1 MDILGE
7 VLAAQHRI
15 RPYILHTPLMYSHY
29 LSGLC
34 KGRVYLKL
42 ENEQHT
48 GSFKA
53 RGSLNKVLSLTADE
67 RMQGAITA
75 SSGNHGL
82 GFARALEIANMKGL
96 IVLPRSASSAKRLA
110 LAAYNNVST
119 EFIDGD
125 ALDAELYA
133 KRHAKEHD
141 LIWVSPYNDPHV
153 IGGQGTIG
161 IELAEQLPEIHNV
174 FVTVGGG
181 GLAGGVGTYLKAM
194 SPQTRIIGCLPENS
208 PEMYLWV
215 KSGMY
220 QTVEPRA
227 TLSDGSAGA
236 PEPEAITYPLCRDLI
251 DTFCLVPEEAIAH
264 AMRLMVAYHHK
275 IIEGAAAVAVAAF
288 IQNAESFKNQT
299 TVIIICG
306 GNVALETLRGVLC
319 DSLYT

>member
-15 RPYILHTPLMYSHY
+15 RPHILHTPLMYSQY

-42 ENEQHT
+42 ESEQHT

-53 RGSLNKVLSLTADE
+53 RGSLNKLLSLTADE
-67 RMQGAITA
+67 RSQGAITA

-82 GFARALEIANMKGL
+82 GFARALDIVKMKGL
-96 IVLPRSASSAKRLA
+96 VVLPRSASRAKRSA
-110 LAAYNNVST
+110 LAAYNVAT
-119 EFIDGD
+119 ELVDGD
-125 ALDAELYA
+125 TLDAELYA
-133 KRHAKEHD
+133 KRRAETEEF
-141 LIWVSPYNDPHV
+141 IWVSPYNDPHI

-161 IELAEQLPEIHNV
+161 IELAEQLPDIHNV

-181 GLAGGVGTYLKAM
+181 GLVSGVGTYVKAI
-194 SPQTRIIGCLPENS
+194 SPKTRIIGCLPENS

-220 QTVEPRA
+220 QTVEPRT

-236 PEPEAITYPLCRDLI
+236 PEPDAITYPLCRDLI
-251 DTFCLVPEEAIAH
+251 DTFCLVPEQKIAH
-264 AMRLMVAYHHK
+264 AMRLVVEYHHK

-288 IQNAESFKNQT
+288 LQNAESFKNQT

-319 DSLYT
+319 ARDEEG